1 MTQILINQGFKHTTI
16 FSGLVRST
24 LIPHFSGFFDI
35 LDFPTWIS
43 VDPKINKLCHF
54 FAQNISLYLFRI
66 QLHNSDLQQ
75 IFSQFFARHLCHF
88 LA

>member
-1 MTQILINQGFKHTTI
+1 MTQILINQGFKDTTI

-24 LIPHFSGFFDI
+24 LIPHFSVFLDI

-43 VDPKINKLCHF
+43 ADTKINDLCHF
-54 FAQNISLYLFRI
+54 SAHNPSFLQSRISL
-66 QLHNSDLQQ
+66 HNNALRQNL
-75 IFSQFFARHLCHF
+75 SQFFARHLCQF

>member
-1 MTQILINQGFKHTTI
+1 MTQILINQGFKDTTI
-16 FSGLVRST
+16 FSGSVRST

-43 VDPKINKLCHF
+43 SDPEINKLCHF
-54 FAQNISLYLFRI
+54 FAQNISSCLFLI
-66 QLHNSDLQQ
+66 QLYNKALQHN
-75 IFSQFFARHLCHF
+75 FSQFFARHLCHF